1 MKLCV
6 HYGLN
11 DARHMFSMQD
21 MGFGF
26 YLILRG
32 LNLAVTKNIRNE
44 KFSAIFQNIGKNK
57 TFVFDE
63 PILKM

>member
-1 MKLCV
+1 
-6 HYGLN
+6 
-11 DARHMFSMQD
+11 MQD